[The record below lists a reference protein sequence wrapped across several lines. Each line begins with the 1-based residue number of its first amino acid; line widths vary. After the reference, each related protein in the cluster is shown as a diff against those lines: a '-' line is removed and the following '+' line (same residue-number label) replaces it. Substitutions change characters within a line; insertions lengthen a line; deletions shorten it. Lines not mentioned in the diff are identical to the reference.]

1 MKYKFKTT
9 GPFTLVDYDDSNLRY
24 LLLDFDDGFT
34 RKLSKGGNWPPEYA
48 AACLEKAKNLKGK
61 SVYITT
67 SQTTKD
73 WDTTEWLCNIT
84 DAHIQEKRKQLALK
98 IVSDTTS
105 EKEHQFFEKY
115 ILTSCTSGKTFFA
128 NVEPAADFFKTE
140 EDYLDFSSSFE
151 KGFISAW
158 TAKNA
163 RSSKLPDDV
172 KRVRIAGLGQRTKRN
187 GFRVVVAEV
196 RTNDTSEAFRF
207 FHVLRIDEKHEHES
221 YLSDAEI
228 KEIEER
234 KKELETKYS
243 NDFSNW
249 I

>member
-9 GPFTLVDYDDSNLRY
+9 GSFVLLDYDDSNNRY
-24 LLLDFDDGFT
+24 LLLKFDDGFT

-48 AACLEKAKNLKGK
+48 LACLEKAKNLKGK

-67 SQTTKD
+67 SQTTKA
-73 WDTTEWLCNIT
+73 WETTEWLCDIK
-84 DAHIQEKRKQLALK
+84 DAHIEEKRKQLALE
-98 IVSDTTS
+98 IVNTANL
-105 EKEHQFFEKY
+105 EKNNQLFEKY
-115 ILTSCTSGKTFFA
+115 ILTSCTNGKTFFA
-128 NVEPAADFFKTE
+128 NIEPVANFFDTE

-163 RSSKLPDDV
+163 RTSKLPNDV
-172 KRVRIAGLGQRTKRN
+172 KRIRISGLGQRTKRN

-196 RTNDTSEAFRF
+196 KTSDTSEAFRF
-207 FHVLRIDEKHEHES
+207 FHVLRIDEKSEHES
-221 YLSDAEI
+221 YLNDSEI
-228 KEIEER
+228 KSVEVL
-234 KKELETKYS
+234 KKELEAKYS
-243 NDFSNW
+243 SNFSQW